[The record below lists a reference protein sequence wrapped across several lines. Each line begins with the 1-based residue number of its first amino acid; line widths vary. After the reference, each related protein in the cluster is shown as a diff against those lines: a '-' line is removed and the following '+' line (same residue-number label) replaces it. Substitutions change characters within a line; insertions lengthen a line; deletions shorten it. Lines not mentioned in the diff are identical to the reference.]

1 MPWTTCLD
9 LDDLPLNLSLLS
21 LLLLGLLL
29 LSLLCLLLL
38 SLLLLL
44 LLSLLLL
51 LYGRALTMK
60 RSYGGSGIDLGP
72 QLARRLAGA
81 RLQKCQKIGGQGGV
95 VRASG
100 EDKDFISYL
109 LLAKRAGGCCFRN
122 F

>member
-9 LDDLPLNLSLLS
+9 LEDLPLNLS

-51 LYGRALTMK
+51 SLLDTVWQGLDYVKKL
-60 RSYGGSGIDLGP
+60 
-72 QLARRLAGA
+72 
-81 RLQKCQKIGGQGGV
+81 RLQRDRLRPSIGSEARWRQTAKMSKNRRSGWGGEGFQ
-95 VRASG
+95 RG
-100 EDKDFISYL
+100 
-109 LLAKRAGGCCFRN
+109 
-122 F
+122 